1 MFAEPHCRK
10 KSVLDSLRASSSRV
24 STTSDFKREVFSMLP
39 IGPLMIEHRLIER
52 IIKVMKEELHRMK
65 TVANILELNGGQLFG
80 KRAKNVQDMRSH
92 T

>member
-1 MFAEPHCRK
+1 
-10 KSVLDSLRASSSRV
+10 
-24 STTSDFKREVFSMLP
+24 MLP

>member
-1 MFAEPHCRK
+1 M
-10 KSVLDSLRASSSRV
+10 
-24 STTSDFKREVFSMLP
+24 P

-52 IIKVMKEELHRMK
+52 IIKVMKEELHCMK

-80 KRAKNVQDMRSH
+80 KRAKNVQDMRSQ